1 MTATNLTTAYNNLDT
16 TDGLTITSIGGGQGA
31 VTDAD
36 IVLQGD
42 QCVSRRIDNQ
52 TRGFTVN
59 PTDNTARDV
68 SSSHVKIWLGSIT
81 WSLVSS
87 VNVVIESSGSQDEHT
102 IPSSQYPVTRG
113 GFIPVWVD
121 PNRTPEIDGSA
132 TLTAIDEIGLNA
144 TVGDI
149 TSNLKNINL
158 DSITYGAAGYSLTS
172 TTNIAEV
179 ATAEENTTTGLRG
192 VLSEVD
198 GIYFCFSRLV
208 IGSSSYPT
216 LTSVAT
222 TYSDTNETIVFPDQ
236 ALVATDY
243 MGFTLDLGNASTTVS
258 LDSVT
263 IQSSNTAAAT
273 RRPDFIVQ
281 NTSGSATITDC
292 NLLGM
297 RLITLNSSTSVT
309 GGVLD
314 AIEITQGSADID
326 NLTINTRSSSGV
338 ATIDDP
344 TFGTTADLNNVT
356 FSQSGTGHAIE
367 ITSPGT
373 YDFTNINF
381 TGYSG
386 TPGTNTTEN
395 SGDNAAAILNSSGGS
410 VTINVNGGDSPS
422 VRNVNTGSQT
432 TVVAAASFTVKN
444 VIPGSE
450 VRFIDLASPV
460 TELAGV
466 ENIGLSPEGLSSVTT
481 AADTENPGNFTVTYS
496 YDQADAPISAS
507 IKVLSLDYQIEEV
520 EVTLGTSGGELLV
533 QQRLDR
539 NYENPA

>member
-42 QCVSRRIDNQ
+42 QCVSRRIDAQ

-121 PNRTPEIDGSA
+121 PNRTPEVNGNA

-144 TVGDI
+144 TVGNI

-158 DSITYGAAGYSLTS
+158 DSITYGAAGYSLTGTS
-172 TTNIAEV
+172 NIAEV
-179 ATAEENTTTGLRG
+179 ATAEENTATGLRG

-198 GIYFCFSRLV
+198 GIYFCFSRIV
-208 IGSSSYPT
+208 VGSSSYPT
-216 LTSVAT
+216 LTSAAT
-222 TYSDTNETIVFPDQ
+222 TYSDSNETIVFPDQ

-243 MGFTLDLGNASTTVS
+243 MGFTFDLGNASTTVS

-263 IQSSNTAAAT
+263 IQSSNPSAAT

-297 RLITLNSSTSVT
+297 RLITLNSSSSVT

-314 AIEITQGSADID
+314 AVEITQGSADID

-344 TFGTTADLNNVT
+344 TFGTTTDLNNVT

-444 VIPGSE
+444 VVPGSE

-466 ENIGLSPEGLSSVTT
+466 ESIGVSPEGLSNVTT

-507 IKVLSLDYQIEEV
+507 IKVLSLAYQIEEV
-520 EVTLGTSGGELLV
+520 DVTLGTSGGELLV

-539 NYENPA
+539 NYENPP